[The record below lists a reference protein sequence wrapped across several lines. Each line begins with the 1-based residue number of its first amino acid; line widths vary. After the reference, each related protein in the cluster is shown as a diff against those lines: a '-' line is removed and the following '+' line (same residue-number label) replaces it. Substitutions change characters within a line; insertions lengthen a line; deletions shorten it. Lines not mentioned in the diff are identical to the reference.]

1 MTDRI
6 TLAGLRVRGRHGVFE
21 HERRDGQEFVVDV
34 TLDVDLRVPAA
45 TDRLT
50 DTIDYGSL
58 ADRVAEIVA
67 GEPMNL
73 IESVAARLV
82 QECLRDYRVEA
93 AEVTLHKP
101 NAPIPHAFGDVSV
114 TLRRARVAP

>member
-82 QECLRDYRVEA
+82 QECLRDHRVEA